1 MNRGRRVVAKRKPPT
16 NRQAPHVCVLPLQYF
31 LVLLTF
37 SVLAIF
43 VSTVVLT
50 NLSDEATVVR
60 GFAHHHWASVY
71 SEALSNET
79 KLTMGFNCE
88 PDQTTGMTHAQS
100 FTPCWEQAKPD
111 LHMYDSFL
119 VWLQFSV
126 WQFGKRHQKKGGLG
140 FFKHSACVDR
150 HFIVIAGEI
159 LGGMAV
165 LSVRCQTPDII
176 EMLQQWP
183 IRVF

>member
-1 MNRGRRVVAKRKPPT
+1 MNRGRRVVAKRKPPA

-79 KLTMGFNCE
+79 KLAMGFKCE

-111 LHMYDSFL
+111 LHMYDSL
-119 VWLQFSV
+119 LAWLQFSV
-126 WQFGKRHQKKGGLG
+126 CHFGKRHQKKGGLG